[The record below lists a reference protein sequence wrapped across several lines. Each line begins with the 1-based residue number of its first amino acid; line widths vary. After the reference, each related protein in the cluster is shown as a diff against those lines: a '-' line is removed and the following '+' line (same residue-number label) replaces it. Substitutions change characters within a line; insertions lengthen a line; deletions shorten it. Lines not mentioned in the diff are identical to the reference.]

1 MTTTTFTPSEVEYLT
16 SQTLARLATIR
27 PDGSPQNNPVA
38 FVVDGNSIVIGGYD
52 LPSTQKFRNLRT
64 NTNVALV
71 ADDIESVDPWIVRG
85 VEIRGHAVA
94 EVDVDPPVEWMSR
107 SLIRIHPDRI
117 ISWGLNETSA
127 PSTAEVRG

>member
-1 MTTTTFTPSEVEYLT
+1 MTTTFTPSEIEYLT
-16 SQTLARLATIR
+16 GQTLARLATIR
-27 PDGSPQNNPVA
+27 PDGSPQNSPVA
-38 FVVDGNSIVIGGYD
+38 FIVDGNSIVIGGYD

-71 ADDIESVDPWIVRG
+71 VDDIESVDPWVVRG

-107 SLIRIHPDRI
+107 SLIRIHPDRV
-117 ISWGLNETSA
+117 ISWGLNETPA